1 MREHAGMDG
10 SMSKRVVEVLGFD
23 GCPNIESVVALV
35 GRLLGE
41 SAVDAELRRVEVV
54 DADAAA
60 RLRFLGSPSIRV
72 DGRDIEPGADN
83 RSEYVFACRIYRTD
97 AGMSGQPDERWL
109 RDALAG

>member
-1 MREHAGMDG
+1 MPERAGPDG
-10 SMSKRVVEVLGFD
+10 LTKRVVEVLGFD
-23 GCPNIESVVALV
+23 GCPNIDATIALV
-35 GRLLGE
+35 ERLLEE

-72 DGRDIEPGADN
+72 DGRDVEPGADD
-83 RSEYVFACRIYRTD
+83 RHDYVLACRVYRTD

>member
-1 MREHAGMDG
+1 MPERAGTDG
-10 SMSKRVVEVLGFD
+10 STRRVVEVFGFD
-23 GCPNIESVVALV
+23 GCPNIDATIVLV
-35 GRLLGE
+35 ERLLEE

-72 DGRDIEPGADN
+72 DGRDVEPGADD
-83 RSEYVFACRIYRTD
+83 RTAYVLACRIYRTD
-97 AGMSGQPDERWL
+97 AGMSGQPDERWV

>member
-1 MREHAGMDG
+1 MPERPRTDG
-10 SMSKRVVEVLGFD
+10 STKRVVEVLGFD
-23 GCPNIESVVALV
+23 GCPNIDATIVLV
-35 GRLLGE
+35 ERLLEE

-72 DGRDIEPGADN
+72 DGRDVEPGADD
-83 RSEYVFACRIYRTD
+83 RTAYVLACRVYRTD